1 MINDRAK
8 GRESWLGAAGGD
20 TADAKSDSGT
30 RASDLVASHVSWD
43 QVFGGLS
50 GPLILS
56 LGNHQYHARCTKH
69 SQFI

>member
-8 GRESWLGAAGGD
+8 GRKSWLGAAGGD

-30 RASDLVASHVSWD
+30 RASDLMASHASWD

-50 GPLILS
+50 ETLRPAHLVTWQPSVPRTL
-56 LGNHQYHARCTKH
+56 H
-69 SQFI
+69 